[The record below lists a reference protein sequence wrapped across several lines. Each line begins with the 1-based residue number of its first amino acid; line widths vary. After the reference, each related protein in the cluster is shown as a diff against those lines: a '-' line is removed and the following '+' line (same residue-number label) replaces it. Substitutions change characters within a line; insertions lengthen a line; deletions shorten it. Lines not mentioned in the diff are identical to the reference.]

1 MNIQSNGRYREINT
15 SCSASLIYKG
25 QQRGQALN
33 SQKPDHGVG
42 QLAHSSSEK
51 SHGEIWII
59 FIGKRKLSWIDTVLF
74 LSENVGVFPRFGS
87 LRTA

>member
-1 MNIQSNGRYREINT
+1 MEDNKEINT

-25 QQRGQALN
+25 QQAGQALN

-51 SHGEIWII
+51 SHGEIWSI
-59 FIGKRKLSWIDTVLF
+59 FRGKRKLSWIDPVLI
-74 LSENVGVFPRFGS
+74 LSENIGAFLTFGS
-87 LRTA
+87 LRTSLS